1 MTNIENNKTL
11 ISINENDNITKTYI
25 LSKNE
30 TKIIKKNDIRHT
42 KDRIRYNKSET

>member
-30 TKIIKKNDIRHT
+30 TKTIKKTILDTQKI
-42 KDRIRYNKSET
+42 E